1 MCDPQDDLLADARR
15 QRRPVEQ
22 VTAEAEIRA
31 GQLRMAYQG
40 RQHVAGVARIAPL
53 LGQHAGDRM
62 PGSVVPLVRRQRGQT
77 HTASS
82 VTRIIFSY
90 LTNRFPR
97 SPGLVN
103 VLHPTWANATPRR
116 GLCCSLQ
123 STPTVAGVA

>member
-40 RQHVAGVARIAPL
+40 RQQVAGVARIAPL

-62 PGSVVPLVRRQRGQT
+62 PGSVVPLARRQRGQT

-82 VTRIIFSY
+82 VKRIIFSY

-97 SPGLVN
+97 TRRLVN
-103 VLHPTWANATPRR
+103 VLHSTSGNAILRYGPR
-116 GLCCSLQ
+116 
-123 STPTVAGVA
+123 